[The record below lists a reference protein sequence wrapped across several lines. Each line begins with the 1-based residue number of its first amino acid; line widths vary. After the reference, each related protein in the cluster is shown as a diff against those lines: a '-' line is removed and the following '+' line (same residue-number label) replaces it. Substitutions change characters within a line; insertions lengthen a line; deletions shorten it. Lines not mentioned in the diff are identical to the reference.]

1 MRDKFFRKWQLC
13 PKNVITQIVQ
23 RLYHLIF
30 ILVKAQQLS
39 DMKAFE
45 ESMDLLIAVERV
57 FNDKPWSIEKQKA
70 TDYLKFQKV
79 MLKMTE
85 YQECKG
91 HNITETEDLEELTK
105 DVKEC
110 FEKLTS
116 LSMFINSIPFFGW
129 VFILIFFSA
138 NAGDSLF
145 LKDVFEMVVVT
156 LLNLDQF
163 EVILQKQHLSWNLIK
178 LACLISSGVLSFQ
191 RKNYK
196 TGEVFKDTCRNLAAI
211 VLPVLQQTVSKKSF

>member
-1 MRDKFFRKWQLC
+1 MSVNIRRAVARWHLDDMS
-13 PKNVITQIVQ
+13 IVQ
-23 RLYHLIF
+23 AAGRPIDSDYVF
-30 ILVKAQQLS
+30 ILLVKAQQLS

-91 HNITETEDLEELTK
+91 HNITETEDLDELTK

-116 LSMFINSIPFFGW
+116 LSKFMNSFP
-129 VFILIFFSA
+129 IF
-138 NAGDSLF
+138 
-145 LKDVFEMVVVT
+145 
-156 LLNLDQF
+156 
-163 EVILQKQHLSWNLIK
+163 
-178 LACLISSGVLSFQ
+178 
-191 RKNYK
+191 
-196 TGEVFKDTCRNLAAI
+196 
-211 VLPVLQQTVSKKSF
+211 

>member
-1 MRDKFFRKWQLC
+1 MSVNIRRAVARWHLDDMS
-13 PKNVITQIVQ
+13 IVQ
-23 RLYHLIF
+23 AAGRPIDSDYVF
-30 ILVKAQQLS
+30 ILLVKAQQLS

-91 HNITETEDLEELTK
+91 HNITETEDLDELTK

-116 LSMFINSIPFFGW
+116 LSMFMNSFPFF
-129 VFILIFFSA
+129 
-138 NAGDSLF
+138 
-145 LKDVFEMVVVT
+145 KE
-156 LLNLDQF
+156 
-163 EVILQKQHLSWNLIK
+163 
-178 LACLISSGVLSFQ
+178 
-191 RKNYK
+191 
-196 TGEVFKDTCRNLAAI
+196 
-211 VLPVLQQTVSKKSF
+211 KKSDVPILFFFQLMPETVCF

>member
-1 MRDKFFRKWQLC
+1 MSVNIRRAVARWHLDDMS
-13 PKNVITQIVQ
+13 IVQ
-23 RLYHLIF
+23 AAGRPIDSDYVF
-30 ILVKAQQLS
+30 ILLVKAQQLS

-91 HNITETEDLEELTK
+91 HNITETEDLDELTK

-116 LSMFINSIPFFGW
+116 LSKFMNSFPFF
-129 VFILIFFSA
+129 
-138 NAGDSLF
+138 
-145 LKDVFEMVVVT
+145 
-156 LLNLDQF
+156 
-163 EVILQKQHLSWNLIK
+163 
-178 LACLISSGVLSFQ
+178 
-191 RKNYK
+191 
-196 TGEVFKDTCRNLAAI
+196 
-211 VLPVLQQTVSKKSF
+211 

>member
-1 MRDKFFRKWQLC
+1 MSVNIRRAVARWHLDDMS
-13 PKNVITQIVQ
+13 IVQ
-23 RLYHLIF
+23 AAGRPIDSDYVF
-30 ILVKAQQLS
+30 ILLVKAQQLS

-91 HNITETEDLEELTK
+91 HNITETEDLDELTK

-116 LSMFINSIPFFGW
+116 LSKFIR
-129 VFILIFFSA
+129 
-138 NAGDSLF
+138 
-145 LKDVFEMVVVT
+145 VT
-156 LLNLDQF
+156 FNM
-163 EVILQKQHLSWNLIK
+163 ENHKPTTS
-178 LACLISSGVLSFQ
+178 
-191 RKNYK
+191 Y
-196 TGEVFKDTCRNLAAI
+196 
-211 VLPVLQQTVSKKSF
+211 

>member
-1 MRDKFFRKWQLC
+1 
-13 PKNVITQIVQ
+13 
-23 RLYHLIF
+23 
-30 ILVKAQQLS
+30 
-39 DMKAFE
+39 MKAFE

-116 LSMFINSIPFFGW
+116 LSMFINLIPFFGC
-129 VFILIFFSA
+129 VFILIFFS
-138 NAGDSLF
+138 
-145 LKDVFEMVVVT
+145 
-156 LLNLDQF
+156 Q
-163 EVILQKQHLSWNLIK
+163 
-178 LACLISSGVLSFQ
+178 
-191 RKNYK
+191 
-196 TGEVFKDTCRNLAAI
+196 CRR
-211 VLPVLQQTVSKKSF
+211 

>member
-1 MRDKFFRKWQLC
+1 MSVNIRRAVARWHLDDMS
-13 PKNVITQIVQ
+13 IVQ
-23 RLYHLIF
+23 AAGRPIDSDYVF
-30 ILVKAQQLS
+30 ILLVKAQQLS

-91 HNITETEDLEELTK
+91 HNITETEDLDELTK

-116 LSMFINSIPFFGW
+116 LSKFMNSFPIFLWGNRMYVYFN
-129 VFILIFFSA
+129 FFFS
-138 NAGDSLF
+138 
-145 LKDVFEMVVVT
+145 KCRR
-156 LLNLDQF
+156 QF
-163 EVILQKQHLSWNLIK
+163 
-178 LACLISSGVLSFQ
+178 
-191 RKNYK
+191 
-196 TGEVFKDTCRNLAAI
+196 VFKGC
-211 VLPVLQQTVSKKSF
+211 F

>member
-116 LSMFINSIPFFGW
+116 LSMFINSIPFFGC
-129 VFILIFFSA
+129 VFILIFFS
-138 NAGDSLF
+138 
-145 LKDVFEMVVVT
+145 
-156 LLNLDQF
+156 Q
-163 EVILQKQHLSWNLIK
+163 
-178 LACLISSGVLSFQ
+178 
-191 RKNYK
+191 
-196 TGEVFKDTCRNLAAI
+196 CRR
-211 VLPVLQQTVSKKSF
+211 